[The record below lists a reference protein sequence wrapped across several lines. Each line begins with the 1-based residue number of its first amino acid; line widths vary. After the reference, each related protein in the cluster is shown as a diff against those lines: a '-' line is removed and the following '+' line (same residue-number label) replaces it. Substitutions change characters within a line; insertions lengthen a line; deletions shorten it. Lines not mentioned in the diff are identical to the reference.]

1 MKLATIYLLLAAIAT
16 LINIATQDL
25 VARAFPGP
33 GSLWLAMLAGT
44 GAGLVVKYIL
54 DKRYIFRFQ
63 AASLAHDSQT
73 FLLYTTAGVL
83 TTMIFWGVEVG
94 FDHLF
99 QTRSARYAGAVLG
112 LGLGYLCKYRL
123 DKRFVFRQ
131 AAA

>member
-1 MKLATIYLLLAAIAT
+1 MKLASIYLLLAAIAT
-16 LINIATQDL
+16 LVNIATQDVL
-25 VARAFPGP
+25 ARMYGGA

-54 DKRYIFRFQ
+54 DKRFIFRFQ
-63 AASLAHDSQT
+63 ATSLAHDSQT
-73 FLLYTTAGVL
+73 FLLYTTAGVA
-83 TTMIFWGVEVG
+83 TTLIFWAVEYT

-112 LGLGYLCKYRL
+112 LAIGYLCKYRL

-131 AAA
+131 AVA